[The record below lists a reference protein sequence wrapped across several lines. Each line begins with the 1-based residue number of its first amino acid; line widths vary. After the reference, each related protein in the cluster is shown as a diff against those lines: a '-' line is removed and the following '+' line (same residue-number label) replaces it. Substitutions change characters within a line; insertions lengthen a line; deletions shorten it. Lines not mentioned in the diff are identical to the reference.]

1 MKPVSCI
8 AHPVKRSQIM
18 EHIGKRLEE
27 IITHYEK
34 KEYESAEK
42 AADALIATHP
52 DFHRAQFLKA
62 VILEETGRT
71 DEAERHYAKAGN
83 KFTLW
88 ARLALQLH
96 DVDPRRAVTYYERV
110 SKVDP
115 QNNLIWF
122 SMGNLYEKMG
132 NIDNARR
139 CFRNLSPVKEIL
151 SRIFI
156 PLGFMIFLVSGA
168 LMMIHRGE
176 KALASLAIASAIFC
190 LFWLKRDAG
199 KAVQMAVKKNKY
211 K

>member
-1 MKPVSCI
+1 MEPV
-8 AHPVKRSQIM
+8 
-18 EHIGKRLEE
+18 GKLLEK

-34 KEYESAEK
+34 KEYDSAGK
-42 AADALIATHP
+42 AADELLAAYP

-62 VILEETGRT
+62 VILEETGRAN
-71 DEAERHYAKAGN
+71 EAEKYYSKAGN

-96 DVDPRRAVTYYERV
+96 DVDPQRALTYYDRV
-110 SKVDP
+110 SNIDP

-122 SMGNLYEKMG
+122 NLGNLYEKMG
-132 NIDNARR
+132 RIDEARA
-139 CFRNLSPVKEIL
+139 CFRNLSPMKEIL

-156 PLGFMIFLVSGA
+156 PLGFMILLVSGA
-168 LMMIHRGE
+168 VMMIDRGE
-176 KALASLAIASAIFC
+176 KALASLVAASAIFC

>member
-1 MKPVSCI
+1 
-8 AHPVKRSQIM
+8 M
-18 EHIGKRLEE
+18 ESIGKLLEK

-34 KEYESAEK
+34 KEYDSAEK
-42 AADALIATHP
+42 AADALLAAHP

-62 VILEETGRT
+62 VILEETGRA
-71 DEAERHYAKAGN
+71 DKAEKHYAKAGN

-88 ARLALQLH
+88 LRLALQLH
-96 DVDPRRAVTYYERV
+96 DVDPQRALTYYERV
-110 SKVDP
+110 SKMDP

-122 SMGNLYEKMG
+122 NLGNLYEKMG
-132 NIDNARR
+132 RIDKARA

-151 SRIFI
+151 SKIFI

-168 LMMIHRGE
+168 IMMIYRGE
-176 KALASLAIASAIFC
+176 RALASLVVASAVFC

>member
-1 MKPVSCI
+1 
-8 AHPVKRSQIM
+8 M
-18 EHIGKRLEE
+18 ESIGKLLEK

-34 KEYESAEK
+34 KEYDSAEK
-42 AADALIATHP
+42 AADDLLAAHP

-62 VILEETGRT
+62 VILEETGRA
-71 DEAERHYAKAGN
+71 DKAEKHYAKAGN

-88 ARLALQLH
+88 LRLALLLH
-96 DVDPRRAVTYYERV
+96 DVDPQRALMYYERV
-110 SKVDP
+110 SKMDP

-122 SMGNLYEKMG
+122 NLGNLYEKMG
-132 NIDNARR
+132 RIDKARA

-168 LMMIHRGE
+168 IMMIHRGE
-176 KALASLAIASAIFC
+176 KALASLVVASAVFC